1 MKYFP
6 ITLKL
11 RIVYMKHRS
20 KFFITLLLLGICSFS
35 FGQTTQLSLND
46 ALTYALKNHPDIKNK
61 LLGEAYADA
70 QVLETKSIGIP
81 QVSAN
86 VQFINNTQRQVFV
99 FPLNGVPT
107 PIRVGNTYVTTGT
120 LQANWLA
127 IDASYFLG
135 LKAAKGFTDLAK
147 LQTGLSSRDVS
158 INVTKAYYLVLITKE
173 NIELLKQNIATL
185 DAALKQTEGYYK
197 NGFAE
202 KLDVDRL
209 NLTLSN
215 LNVQLD
221 ALKDQAGITE
231 QLLKFNMGM
240 PIETPIEL
248 TENLETLYKANAEDI
263 LKTFDAKLRIEY
275 QLLQTQLTLSN
286 LDKKRYEVS
295 KYPNLVLFA
304 NYQQNNFADELD
316 FGTWYGNSFW
326 GFKVGIPIF
335 SGFNNKAQ
343 LTKSR
348 ITIDQINNSIL
359 QFESGTALEA
369 NQAKT
374 KLDRSMKTIDIQK
387 KNLELAN
394 EILRVSSAK
403 LKEGVGSNLEITN
416 AQQEVK
422 TSQTNYLNAIYDLLN
437 AQLELKKAYGKL

>member
-1 MKYFP
+1 
-6 ITLKL
+6 
-11 RIVYMKHRS
+11 MKHRS

-61 LLGEAYADA
+61 VLGEAYADA

-86 VQFINNTQRQVFV
+86 VQFINNTQKQVFV

-120 LQANWLA
+120 IQANWLA

-286 LDKKRYEVS
+286 LDKKRYQVS

-304 NYQQNNFADELD
+304 NYQQNNFADELR
-316 FGTWYGNSFW
+316 FW
-326 GFKVGIPIF
+326 HLVW
-335 SGFNNKAQ
+335 
-343 LTKSR
+343 
-348 ITIDQINNSIL
+348 
-359 QFESGTALEA
+359 
-369 NQAKT
+369 
-374 KLDRSMKTIDIQK
+374 
-387 KNLELAN
+387 
-394 EILRVSSAK
+394 
-403 LKEGVGSNLEITN
+403 
-416 AQQEVK
+416 
-422 TSQTNYLNAIYDLLN
+422 
-437 AQLELKKAYGKL
+437 

>member
-1 MKYFP
+1 
-6 ITLKL
+6 
-11 RIVYMKHRS
+11 
-20 KFFITLLLLGICSFS
+20 
-35 FGQTTQLSLND
+35 
-46 ALTYALKNHPDIKNK
+46 
-61 LLGEAYADA
+61 
-70 QVLETKSIGIP
+70 
-81 QVSAN
+81 
-86 VQFINNTQRQVFV
+86 
-99 FPLNGVPT
+99 
-107 PIRVGNTYVTTGT
+107 
-120 LQANWLA
+120 
-127 IDASYFLG
+127 
-135 LKAAKGFTDLAK
+135 
-147 LQTGLSSRDVS
+147 LQT
-158 INVTKAYYLVLITKE
+158 N
-173 NIELLKQNIATL
+173 
-185 DAALKQTEGYYK
+185 
-197 NGFAE
+197 
-202 KLDVDRL
+202 
-209 NLTLSN
+209 
-215 LNVQLD
+215 
-221 ALKDQAGITE
+221 
-231 QLLKFNMGM
+231 
-240 PIETPIEL
+240 
-248 TENLETLYKANAEDI
+248 
-263 LKTFDAKLRIEY
+263 
-275 QLLQTQLTLSN
+275 
-286 LDKKRYEVS
+286 
-295 KYPNLVLFA
+295 
-304 NYQQNNFADELD
+304 LD